1 MIQHII
7 SNDNLKQ
14 AKDEMKVLFYVS
26 SHDIDPIFEVE
37 LKIRPTKYIS
47 PLKLC
52 GLVGQNIFTTNNCY

>member
-37 LKIRPTKYIS
+37 LKIRPTKIYV
-47 PLKLC
+47 PLSY
-52 GLVGQNIFTTNNCY
+52 VV